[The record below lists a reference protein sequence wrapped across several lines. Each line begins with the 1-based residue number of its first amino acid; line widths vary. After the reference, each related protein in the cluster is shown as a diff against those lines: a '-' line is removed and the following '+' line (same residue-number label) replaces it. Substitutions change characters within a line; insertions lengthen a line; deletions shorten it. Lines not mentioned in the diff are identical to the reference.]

1 MEMFII
7 ILVMLAAIGIS
18 NIINHIVP
26 FVPVPLVQIALGI
39 AMAMIPGGF
48 NIRLEPELFFV
59 LFIAPLLF
67 NDGKR
72 VSRRAL
78 WNLRGQI
85 LLLALGLVFL
95 TVLVVGYITHWMIP
109 SMPLS
114 AAFALAAIL
123 SPTDIV
129 AVGAMSSRISMPERV
144 MNLLEGEGLMNDASG
159 LVAFNFAV
167 AATVTGAFSMADA
180 SLTFIKIAAG
190 GFAAGALLA
199 FLIIRLRVLVRR
211 LGMEDVTF
219 HMLIQ
224 ILTPFVV
231 FMAAEHF
238 HLSGIL
244 AVVAAGIIHAVEHDH
259 DESPNIDLQVVS
271 RSTWNVLLYV
281 LNGLVFIL
289 LGLQIPD
296 ILNEIF
302 KDPNFNN
309 TSVIGYTFI
318 ITASLFILR
327 FMWMLASGWMS
338 WKFGKS
344 GADKPGVRSAA
355 IATIS
360 GVRGSVTL
368 AGAFSIPFVLD
379 DGRMFPERSLIIF
392 IAAGVILV
400 TLAAASIVLPVIT
413 SSRDENEE
421 ERLKEMEKNA
431 LIRTQ
436 EAAIRSV
443 REGMDDDNR
452 EAAMSVMSNY
462 NRTLQGFKTEK
473 SDTSSKENK
482 EIETAIRLNALEAQH
497 EYVERL
503 AGDKRIDKET
513 ALKAQAHIRRMGA
526 AVTNRPKFRILV
538 AWTLIKNFLYHA
550 THALMPKNIEL
561 AKRLSSRNKK
571 LIHIKMKLGRE
582 AIGVLKKGIT
592 PENKDVSYV
601 IIGEY
606 NDLITKI
613 KSARDEEYSQEFTRL
628 ERELQEQAFQAERDE
643 LQRLYENGKITKEVT
658 QKIRRKINIREA
670 YFMEENPLE

>member
-1 MEMFII
+1 MDIFII
-7 ILVMLAAIGIS
+7 ILVMLAAIGLS

-26 FVPVPLVQIALGI
+26 FVPVPLIQIALGI
-39 AMAMIPGGF
+39 ALAMIPGGF
-48 NIRLEPELFFV
+48 HVKFEPELFFV

-72 VSRRAL
+72 VSRKAL
-78 WNLRGQI
+78 WNLRSQI

-95 TVLVVGYITHWMIP
+95 TVLVIGYITHWLIP
-109 SMPLS
+109 AIPIS

-129 AVGAMSSRISMPERV
+129 AVGAMSSRINMPEKV

-167 AATVTGAFSMADA
+167 AATVTGFFSITDA
-180 SLTFIKIAAG
+180 SLTFIKIAVG

-199 FLIIRLRVLVRR
+199 FLIIRLRVFIRR
-211 LGMEDVTF
+211 MGMEDVTF

-224 ILTPFVV
+224 ILTPFIIY
-231 FMAAEHF
+231 MAAEHF

-244 AVVAAGIIHAVEHDH
+244 AVVAAGIVHAVEHDH
-259 DESPNIDLQVVS
+259 EESPNIDLQVVS
-271 RSTWNVLLYV
+271 RSTWNVLLYA

-289 LGLQIPD
+289 LGLQVPN

-302 KDPNFNN
+302 KDPNFSN
-309 TSVIGYTFI
+309 SRAIGYTLI
-318 ITASLFILR
+318 ITASLFSIR
-327 FMWMLASGWMS
+327 FIWMLVSGWIS
-338 WKFGKS
+338 WKLKKDE
-344 GADKPGVRSAA
+344 AAKLDIRTAA

-360 GVRGSVTL
+360 GVRGAVTL

-379 DGRMFPERSLIIF
+379 DGSMFPERSLIIF

-400 TLAAASIVLPVIT
+400 TLVAASIVLPIIT
-413 SSRDENEE
+413 SSKDENEKDHSE
-421 ERLKEMEKNA
+421 EMKKNA

-462 NRTLQGFKTEK
+462 NRTLQKFKSEK
-473 SDTSSKENK
+473 SETTPQESKE
-482 EIETAIRLNALEAQH
+482 IGMGIRLNALEAQH

-503 AGDKRIDKET
+503 VQDKKIEKET
-513 ALKAQAHIRRMGA
+513 ALTAQAHISRMEA
-526 AVTNRPKFRILV
+526 AVANRPKFRILV
-538 AWTLIKNFLYHA
+538 AWTVMNNLFYQV
-550 THALMPKNIEL
+550 THAFIPENIEL
-561 AKRLSSRNKK
+561 TRRLSKKKKK
-571 LIHIKMKLGRE
+571 LIHLKMKLGRE
-582 AIGVLKKGIT
+582 AIRVLKNGIT
-592 PENKDVSYV
+592 PENKDISYV

-613 KSARDEEYSQEFTRL
+613 KSTMDTEYSQSFTQL

-643 LQRLYENGKITKEVT
+643 LQKLYENGKITKEVT

>member
-1 MEMFII
+1 MLMEIFIV
-7 ILVMLAAIGIS
+7 ILVMLAAIGLS

-39 AMAMIPGGF
+39 ILAMIPGGF
-48 NIRLEPELFFV
+48 DLRFEPELFFV

-72 VSRRAL
+72 VSRKAL
-78 WNLRGQI
+78 WNLRSQI

-95 TVLVVGYITHWMIP
+95 TVMVIGYITHWLIP
-109 SMPLS
+109 SIPLS

-129 AVGAMSSRISMPERV
+129 AVGAMSSRINMPERV

-167 AATVTGAFSMADA
+167 AATVTGAFSVADA
-180 SLTFIKIAAG
+180 SLTFIRIAAG

-199 FLIIRLRVLVRR
+199 FLIIRLRMLIRR

-224 ILTPFVV
+224 ILTPFVI

-271 RSTWNVLLYV
+271 KSTWKVLLYV

-289 LGLQIPD
+289 LGIQIPD

-309 TSVIGYTFI
+309 LKVIGYTLL

-327 FMWMLASGWMS
+327 FLWMLVSCWIS
-338 WKFGKS
+338 WKLKKQE
-344 GADKPGVRSAA
+344 ADKPDVRSAA

-368 AGAFSIPFVLD
+368 AGAFSLPFVLD
-379 DGRMFPERSLIIF
+379 DGSMFPERSLIIF

-400 TLAAASIVLPVIT
+400 TLAAASIILPIIT
-413 SSRDENEE
+413 SSKDENEE
-421 ERLKEMEKNA
+421 VSRKEMEKNA

-443 REGMDDDNR
+443 REGMDDGNR

-462 NRTLQGFKTEK
+462 NRTLQKFKAEK
-473 SDTSSKENK
+473 SDASSK
-482 EIETAIRLNALEAQH
+482 
-497 EYVERL
+497 
-503 AGDKRIDKET
+503 
-513 ALKAQAHIRRMGA
+513 
-526 AVTNRPKFRILV
+526 
-538 AWTLIKNFLYHA
+538 
-550 THALMPKNIEL
+550 
-561 AKRLSSRNKK
+561 
-571 LIHIKMKLGRE
+571 
-582 AIGVLKKGIT
+582 
-592 PENKDVSYV
+592 
-601 IIGEY
+601 
-606 NDLITKI
+606 
-613 KSARDEEYSQEFTRL
+613 
-628 ERELQEQAFQAERDE
+628 
-643 LQRLYENGKITKEVT
+643 
-658 QKIRRKINIREA
+658 
-670 YFMEENPLE
+670 

>member
-1 MEMFII
+1 MELFIL
-7 ILVMLAAIGIS
+7 ILIMLAAIGLS

-26 FVPVPLVQIALGI
+26 FIPVPLIQIVLGI
-39 AMAMIPGGF
+39 ALAMIPGGF
-48 NIRLEPELFFV
+48 DISFEPELFFV

-72 VSRRAL
+72 VSRKAL
-78 WNLRGQI
+78 WNLRSQI

-95 TVLVVGYITHWMIP
+95 TVMVIGYITHWLIP
-109 SMPLS
+109 TIPLS

-129 AVGAMSSRISMPERV
+129 AVGAMSSRISLPEKV

-167 AATVTGAFSMADA
+167 AATVTGVFSIIDA
-180 SLTFIKIAAG
+180 SLTFLKIALG
-190 GFAAGALLA
+190 GFAVGSILA
-199 FLIIRLRVLVRR
+199 FLIIRLRMFIRR
-211 LGMEDVTF
+211 MGMEDVTF

-224 ILTPFVV
+224 ILTPFVIY
-231 FMAAEHF
+231 MAAEHF
-238 HLSGIL
+238 HFSGIL
-244 AVVAAGIIHAVEHDH
+244 AVVAAGIVHAVEHDH
-259 DESPNIDLQVVS
+259 EESPNIDLQVVS
-271 RSTWNVLLYV
+271 RSTWNVLIYA

-289 LGLQIPD
+289 LGLQVPE

-302 KDPNFNN
+302 KDPNFSNIR
-309 TSVIGYTFI
+309 VIGYTLI
-318 ITASLFILR
+318 ITASLFSIR
-327 FMWMLASGWMS
+327 FIWMLASGWIS
-338 WKFGKS
+338 WKLK
-344 GADKPGVRSAA
+344 ADETAKLDIRTAA

-360 GVRGSVTL
+360 GMRGAVTL

-379 DGRMFPERSLIIF
+379 DGSMFPERSLIIF

-400 TLAAASIVLPVIT
+400 TLVAASIVLPIIT
-413 SSRDENEE
+413 SSKDENEKDHSE
-421 ERLKEMEKNA
+421 EMKKNA

-436 EAAIRSV
+436 ESAIRSI
-443 REGMDDDNR
+443 REVMDDDNR

-462 NRTLQGFKTEK
+462 NRTLQMLKSEK
-473 SDTSSKENK
+473 SETTPQESK
-482 EIETAIRLNALEAQH
+482 EIEMVIRLNALEAQN

-503 AGDKRIDKET
+503 AQDKKIDKET
-513 ALKAQAHIRRMGA
+513 ALTAQAHIRRMEA
-526 AVTNRPKFRILV
+526 AVANRPKFRIHV
-538 AWTLIKNFLYHA
+538 AWTFMNNLFYQV
-550 THALMPKNIEL
+550 THAFMPENIEL
-561 AKRLSSRNKK
+561 TKRLSKKNKK

-582 AIGVLKKGIT
+582 AIRVLKKGIT
-592 PENKDVSYV
+592 PENKDISYI

-606 NDLITKI
+606 NGLITKI
-613 KSARDEEYSQEFTRL
+613 KSTMDEEYSQAFTHL

-643 LQRLYENGKITKEVT
+643 LQRLYENGKITKEVA